1 MTVHVAKHEYFHFHP
16 FKYFTRF
23 SQYSIWSLFV
33 GTIVFII
40 ALLLL
45 ASSIFMGLLLSIELI
60 SG

>member
-23 SQYSIWSLFV
+23 FQYSIWSLFV